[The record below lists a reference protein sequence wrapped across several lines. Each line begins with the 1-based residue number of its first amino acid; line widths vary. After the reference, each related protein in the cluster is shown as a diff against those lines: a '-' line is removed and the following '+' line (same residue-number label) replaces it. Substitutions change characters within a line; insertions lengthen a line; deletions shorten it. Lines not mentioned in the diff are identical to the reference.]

1 MSHAQELDTA
11 IDLYNEEQYDE
22 CIAHI
27 NRVYRDNVPLYSGL
41 RYNIL
46 LACCLDD
53 WHEAEV
59 RKLLLASTAMSQ
71 PYTDKTLEQTLL
83 CRELLR
89 QLVSFQPRRRLC
101 GRGENPHDPARQ
113 PR

>member
-1 MSHAQELDTA
+1 MPEVINHTTVTLQIFAIRINDTMTYAQELDTA

-27 NRVYRDNVPLYSGL
+27 NRVYRDRVPLYSSL

-59 RKLLLASTAMSQ
+59 RKL
-71 PYTDKTLEQTLL
+71 
-83 CRELLR
+83 
-89 QLVSFQPRRRLC
+89 
-101 GRGENPHDPARQ
+101 
-113 PR
+113 

>member
-59 RKLLLASTAMSQ
+59 RKLYIPCLRL
-71 PYTDKTLEQTLL
+71 YTDKLLAQTLL

-101 GRGENPHDPARQ
+101 GCGENPHVPTRQ